1 MILNS
6 IGNYSCKMETE
17 LSEWSETLGHL
28 VKSTPWY
35 ISFAIIDISAKYCLP
50 FYFKIENKWKKENLQ
65 IDYICDHGK
74 LCAHQSESKGLYK
87 MWWAVSLYFHLLLSD
102 PIAIGLQ
109 KNFIFILTIFH
120 YQVIKC
126 LFPGGIGSSMLVLFS
141 LVEHF
146 NLAYILRFLLFYC
159 WCHQWNFRG

>member
-1 MILNS
+1 MKWNFGTSGQIHSLAYIICKYWNICKVLFTILFQKLKTNGKRKICKS
-6 IGNYSCKMETE
+6 ITFVIIESYVHIKVNPKA
-17 LSEWSETLGHL
+17 
-28 VKSTPWY
+28 STR
-35 ISFAIIDISAKYCLP
+35 
-50 FYFKIENKWKKENLQ
+50 
-65 IDYICDHGK
+65 CDG
-74 LCAHQSESKGLYK
+74 QS
-87 MWWAVSLYFHLLLSD
+87 VHRD
-102 PIAIGLQ
+102 PIAIRLQ

-126 LFPGGIGSSMLVLFS
+126 LFPGGIGSSMLVLFN